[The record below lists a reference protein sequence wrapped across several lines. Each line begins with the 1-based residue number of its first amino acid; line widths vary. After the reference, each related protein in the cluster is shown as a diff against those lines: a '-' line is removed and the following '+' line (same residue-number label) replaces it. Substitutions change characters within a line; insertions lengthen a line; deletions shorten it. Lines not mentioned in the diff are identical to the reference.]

1 MAKYQRQGTNKYYG
15 AANAGYVSTGSS
27 VDGLAK
33 SLTNAGYKIGEAENL
48 RIDRKKDKAIAKIDE
63 LYATGKSFET
73 IQAEIISGK
82 HKELTGKYIEA
93 TTNYHAGR
101 VKAHEVIN
109 TIKKAKI
116 DDGYDIS
123 DESMSLELFYKKHL
137 PDTKSMDTSTL
148 LGFTTQFNKFRHA
161 DAIEDAEARGRF
173 NSEEKVR
180 KGAMLLDDIPT
191 ENIKNE
197 LSDFITGLQI
207 QVPNGDGTN
216 KPNLLHTNAETL
228 AIIRRSIVDIIANA
242 KTETDLN
249 RADVLLNTNLGYSKN
264 GSAIGT
270 IASRKSKEI
279 LIIQEK
285 LEKKRRALIINDRQE
300 NDYKDKETVKGLF
313 AKINEQVEV
322 EVSGTADG
330 DITMGKRDRNHVEL
344 MEIRDEIFKMGV
356 PSYITNFD
364 RLSEENAYIDT
375 DPAVYN
381 ELVSR
386 IYDGEFS
393 TQAEI
398 SDAIAALNID
408 PKKLAP
414 TLALFAS
421 WETSNNKKGS
431 IHTSNTVYKEG
442 LKYIENAVRG
452 NYTSNGIL
460 KENGNKAIRNA
471 HNYMKVELYNFE
483 KEYEEQNGKQPST
496 FEREEFMK
504 KMGDIVIQK
513 FVEGTE
519 GNPTMKTM
527 TEYEEDIKIKQAEK
541 DEKDAKYQAAGVS
554 ETTEAIAKALD
565 DARLDIPVKVKEA
578 LEKFDGSFLGLELI
592 SSDDRF
598 GESNAESRQR
608 FANENIPAVVADI
621 LKDVPITMDV
631 IEAMET
637 ADFNKL
643 KEQIVEAMSAGG
655 TGALGK
661 ITTQQIDQALQ
672 LIIQKKGS

>member
-27 VDGLAK
+27 ADGLAK
-33 SLTNAGYKIGEAENL
+33 SLTNAGYQIGKAESL

-109 TIKKAKI
+109 TIKQAKI

-123 DESMSLELFYKKHL
+123 DESMSLELFYKKHM
-137 PDTKSMDTSTL
+137 PDTKAMDTSTL

-161 DAIEDAEARGRF
+161 DAMEDAEARGKF

-207 QVPNGDGTN
+207 KVPNGDGSNT
-216 KPNLLHTNAETL
+216 PNLLHTNAETL

-279 LIIQEK
+279 LIIQDK
-285 LEKKRRALIINDRQE
+285 LERKRRALIINDRTEKSEDEKQLVRDV
-300 NDYKDKETVKGLF
+300 NAAIF
-313 AKINEQVEV
+313 EQVEY
-322 EVSGTADG
+322 GTPDG
-330 DITMGKRDRNHVEL
+330 VQLRDKTYAEKMEL
-344 MEIRDEIFKMGV
+344 RDQLEEIGV
-356 PSYITNFD
+356 ASYIENFD
-364 RLSEENAYIDT
+364 RLMNNNTYIDT

-381 ELVSR
+381 QLVSS
-386 IYDGEFS
+386 IYDGEFTS
-393 TQAEI
+393 QEEI
-398 SDAIAALNID
+398 SQAINELNID
-408 PKKLAP
+408 PRLLSP
-414 TLALFAS
+414 TLSLFES
-421 WETSNNKKGS
+421 WSKSSTKQGS
-431 IHTSNTVYKEG
+431 VHTTNTTYKEG

-452 NYTSNGIL
+452 NFTSGGIL
-460 KENGNKAIRNA
+460 KENGNQAIRNA
-471 HNYMKVELYNFE
+471 HNYMKKELYDFEFQYE
-483 KEYEEQNGKQPST
+483 KENGKQPST
-496 FEREEFMK
+496 FEREEFLQ
-504 KMGDIVIQK
+504 KMGDIVIK
-513 FVEGTE
+513 NFTE
-519 GNPTMKTM
+519 GNIAPSLKSMP
-527 TEYEEDIKIKQAEK
+527 EYEQQIKEAEEAKKVK
-541 DEKDAKYQAAGVS
+541 DEKYELAEIPDMVQTVS
-554 ETTEAIAKALD
+554 NILSDNQLGNTKLINETLD
-565 DARLDIPVKVKEA
+565 
-578 LEKFDGSFLGLELI
+578 KFDPSFAGI
-592 SSDDRF
+592 PFTGDDSAF
-598 GESNAESRQR
+598 GESDAESKIR
-608 FANENIPAVVADI
+608 FANEQLPTVIAQI
-621 LKDVPITMDV
+621 LDSSNFSQTQMD
-631 IEAMET
+631 AMEQGDYENLLKT
-637 ADFNKL
+637 IATGLGNNVTTEIVDAALTILRGKNK
-643 KEQIVEAMSAGG
+643 
-655 TGALGK
+655 
-661 ITTQQIDQALQ
+661 
-672 LIIQKKGS
+672 